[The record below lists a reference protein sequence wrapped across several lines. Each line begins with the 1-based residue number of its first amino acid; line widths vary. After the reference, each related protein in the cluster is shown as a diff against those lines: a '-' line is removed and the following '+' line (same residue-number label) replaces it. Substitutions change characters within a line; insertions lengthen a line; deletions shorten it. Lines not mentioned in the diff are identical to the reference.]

1 MKYCCACLC
10 LLLSLSTFHAN
21 ASEEYSSIIN
31 VDVTD
36 VNAATAK
43 EKAMLDANRRALNN
57 VAPMLATQSG
67 IDLIKSL
74 SNEQIAYFIKDTTVL
89 EEKSSDVRY
98 IASLK
103 ITIQDNILRQYLE
116 EKGVAEELSSESIE
130 VLYVFPTLSSWL
142 NLERQLKS
150 VKNIENIETIAM
162 SNDKAQFKI
171 NYLGSLDELNQQL
184 ETMGFS
190 LYNNDGLYILKNIEN
205 SYSTMGDYNG

>member
-21 ASEEYSSIIN
+21 ASEEYSSIVN

-89 EEKSSDVRY
+89 EEKSSDV
-98 IASLK
+98 
-103 ITIQDNILRQYLE
+103 
-116 EKGVAEELSSESIE
+116 
-130 VLYVFPTLSSWL
+130 TL
-142 NLERQLKS
+142 
-150 VKNIENIETIAM
+150 VPA
-162 SNDKAQFKI
+162 
-171 NYLGSLDELNQQL
+171 
-184 ETMGFS
+184 
-190 LYNNDGLYILKNIEN
+190 
-205 SYSTMGDYNG
+205 